1 MSAAGLD
8 QQKMKFD
15 YLMPGKRA
23 TSQHLWKCGGPVAFP
38 YQPELQR
45 SRRVRQHRVWLDGTI
60 AGFFGSLWD
69 STRSFSHLT
78 ASERVAQFP
87 AGPPETDGAVILNTA
102 FGTKG
107 TAAAPFNLG

>member
-1 MSAAGLD
+1 MLSARSAEITTGETPPGL
-8 QQKMKFD
+8 
-15 YLMPGKRA
+15 GR
-23 TSQHLWKCGGPVAFP
+23 C
-38 YQPELQR
+38 
-45 SRRVRQHRVWLDGTI
+45 TI

-87 AGPPETDGAVILNTA
+87 AGPPATDGAAILNTA

-107 TAAAPFNLG
+107 TAAAPFNLGRT